1 MSLETYAQFYALLE
15 RQVGIQLDHTKKYL
29 TDSRLAH
36 LATEHGHD
44 SVASLVKFLTTSPIG
59 SLHWNAFEA
68 LTTNETYFFR
78 DKQVFDGLAQTVLPQ
93 LMEAR
98 RSERALRIYCAAAST
113 GQEVYSLLMM
123 MRELFSDLKAW
134 DVFVQASDIS
144 EGCLERAKLGV
155 YNLKEVERGL
165 PPEFLPKYFDKL
177 PDGNFKI
184 AAGIRDAVHFSR
196 QNLLDE
202 PAGYPKFD
210 LILLRNVLIYFGNET
225 KVRILKNIHKQ
236 LARDHGLLLLG
247 ATESLLSHAN
257 FRAESIGKVSFYAA
271 V

>member
-1 MSLETYAQFYALLE
+1 MSLEAYAQFYALLE
-15 RQVGIQLDHTKKYL
+15 RHVGIQLDHTKQYL
-29 TDSRLAH
+29 ADSRLAQ
-36 LATEHGHD
+36 LAQAHGHD
-44 SVASLVKFLTTSPIG
+44 DVVSLVRFLNTSPIG
-59 SLHWNAFEA
+59 SVHWNAFEA

-78 DKQVFDGLAQTVLPQ
+78 DKQVFDVLAQRVFPQ

-123 MRELFSDLKAW
+123 MRELFPDLKAW
-134 DVFVQASDIS
+134 DVYVQASDIS
-144 EGCLERAKLGV
+144 DACLDRAKLGI
-155 YNLKEVERGL
+155 YNAKEVDRGL
-165 PPEFLPKYFDKL
+165 PPEYVPKYFNKL
-177 PDGNFKI
+177 PDGSFKI
-184 AAGIRDAVHFSR
+184 ASGIRDAVHFSR

-202 PAGYPKFD
+202 PTGYPKFD
-210 LILLRNVLIYFGNET
+210 LILLRNVLIYFSNDT
-225 KVRILKNIHKQ
+225 KLRILKNIHKQ

-257 FRAESIGKVSFYAA
+257 FRTESIGKVSFYAT